1 MPKLTLPNKHML
13 IYIVA
18 GERSGDL
25 HGGNLIGELKTLLP
39 QATFRGV
46 GGHFMAEQGMVL
58 FKSYKEISFMGFLEV
73 LAHAPKLLGAVADV
87 KKDIAA
93 CQPHLV
99 IYIDSG
105 GFNMRLAP
113 TVKALGIKSFYYIA
127 PKIWAWNTKRVR
139 KIKAYIDRVF
149 VILPFEKAFYEQ
161 NGVMA
166 DYIGNPILDAIA
178 QFSPNPAFR
187 AQEGLD
193 SRNLI
198 AILPGS
204 RKQEIENMLHV
215 MVSIIPA
222 YPNHQ
227 FVVAGVSNLPRKYYE
242 QFRRY
247 NQIRIV
253 YDKTYDLLS
262 QAEAALVTSGTA
274 TLETA
279 LFRVPQVVCYKT
291 TFITASIVRMVIK
304 VKFISLV
311 NLIAGR
317 EVVRELIQEKFI
329 TQNLNLELK
338 KLLFS
343 PIDRARV
350 LADYD
355 ELIAQMGQPGA
366 SKLAAQKMASYL

>member
-1 MPKLTLPNKHML
+1 ML

-25 HGGNLIGELKTLLP
+25 HGGNLIRELKQLLP
-39 QATFRGV
+39 QATFRGI
-46 GGHFMAEQGMVL
+46 GGDFMAEQGMVL

-73 LAHAPKLLGAVADV
+73 LVHAPRLLAAVADV
-87 KKDIAA
+87 KRDIAT
-93 CQPHLV
+93 CSPHLV

-149 VILPFEKAFYEQ
+149 VILPFEKDFYEQ

-178 QFSPNPAFR
+178 QFKANPAFR
-187 AQEGLD
+187 SEEGLD

-227 FVVAGVSNLPRKYYE
+227 FVVAGVSNLPKKYYE

-317 EVVRELIQEKFI
+317 EVVKELIQEKFI

-343 PIDRARV
+343 PTDRAKV

-355 ELIAQMGQPGA
+355 ELIAQMGKPGA